1 PFNQPSDKQSK
12 DIIMKKISSI
22 AILGIILLASCQ
34 KDFLDNRPQQ
44 SVFTED
50 VFSSM
55 PTARA
60 AVNGLYSLMQSY
72 SYYGRD
78 AMVIPEV
85 ISDNMTR
92 SVKTGNRYTG
102 MNTMTY
108 TATDANV
115 SRMWNQMYR
124 VVTNANAII
133 ANEEKLKA
141 IITPLQQEEFGQLIG
156 EAYAVRA
163 LAYFDLAK
171 FFSRPLKHTADG
183 SHLCVPLVLN
193 PITKVDEVVYPARNT
208 AAEVYAQ
215 IDKDI
220 AEAIKRLPA
229 TGNVYNNGSINNSF
243 FKIRLNRW
251 GTLALKARV
260 AIFKEDW
267 PTAVAASTEVINSGK
282 YSLFTYGSM
291 VQDFRTPN
299 NNESIFEVT
308 NNTNDNPGT
317 DSYAYL
323 SSQGG
328 YGELLGTRATMN
340 SKSTGTT
347 LNTFRGLY
355 DSYTPTDVRR
365 QFVPLGDRNSLGGEK
380 NVPLCLKY
388 TNIVT
393 YLENIKVMRIAE
405 MYLSRGEALARLAVL
420 NNDAASLTASLVDI
434 NRIRKSRDT
443 ASTTRPFAASL
454 MATPPAGS
462 IRATA
467 LLDSIIV
474 ERRKEFAL
482 EGQRIFDLN
491 RTKTNYV
498 KINSG
503 GNAASRL
510 IQYTSTTSSY
520 YYRTILP
527 IPVTQVQNNPKMVQ
541 NQGF

>member
-1 PFNQPSDKQSK
+1 
-12 DIIMKKISSI
+12 
-22 AILGIILLASCQ
+22 
-34 KDFLDNRPQQ
+34 
-44 SVFTED
+44 
-50 VFSSM
+50 
-55 PTARA
+55 
-60 AVNGLYSLMQSY
+60 
-72 SYYGRD
+72 
-78 AMVIPEV
+78 
-85 ISDNMTR
+85 
-92 SVKTGNRYTG
+92 
-102 MNTMTY
+102 MNTMTH

-115 SRMWNQMYR
+115 SRMWNQMYQ

-193 PITKVDEVVYPARNT
+193 PVTKVDEVVYPARNT

-215 IDKDI
+215 IDKDLN
-220 AEAIKRLPA
+220 EAIKRLPA
-229 TGNVYNNGSINNSF
+229 TGNVYNNGTINNAF

-251 GTLALKARV
+251 GALALRARV

-282 YSLFTYGSM
+282 YSLFTFGSM
-291 VQDFRTPN
+291 VQDFRTPG

-317 DSYAYL
+317 DSYAYI
-323 SSQGG
+323 SSQAG
-328 YGELLGTRATMN
+328 YGELLGTSTAMN
-340 SKSTGTT
+340 SRSTGAT
-347 LNTFRGLY
+347 LTTFRSLY
-355 DSYTPTDVRR
+355 ESYTPTDVRR
-365 QFVPLGDRNSLGGEK
+365 QFVALGDRNSIGGER

-405 MYLSRGEALARLAVL
+405 MFLARGEALARLAVL
-420 NNDAASLTASLVDI
+420 NNDAASLTASLLDI

-443 ASTTRPFAASL
+443 ASATRPFAASL
-454 MATPPAGS
+454 LATPPAGS

-482 EGQRIFDLN
+482 EGQRLFDLN
-491 RTKTNYV
+491 RTRTNYV

-510 IQYTSTTSSY
+510 VQYTATTSSFY
-520 YYRTILP
+520 LRTILP
-527 IPVTQVQNNPKMVQ
+527 IPVLQVQNNPKMVQ
-541 NQGF
+541 NEGF

>member
-1 PFNQPSDKQSK
+1 
-12 DIIMKKISSI
+12 MKKISSI
-22 AILGIILLASCQ
+22 AILGIIFLASCQ
-34 KDFLDNRPQQ
+34 KDFLDIRPQQ

-50 VFSSM
+50 VFSSL

-92 SVKTGNRYTG
+92 SVRTGNRYTG
-102 MNTMTY
+102 MNTMTH

-115 SRMWNQMYR
+115 SRMWNQMYQ

-183 SHLCVPLVLN
+183 SHLCVPLVLK

-220 AEAIKRLPA
+220 NEAIKRLPA
-229 TGNVYNNGSINNSF
+229 TGNVYNSGAINNSF

-251 GTLALKARV
+251 GTLALRARV

-282 YSLFTYGSM
+282 YSLYTYGSM

-328 YGELLGTRATMN
+328 YGELLGTRTTMN
-340 SKSTGTT
+340 SRSTGTT
-347 LNTFRGLY
+347 LTTFRALY

-365 QFVPLGDRNSLGGEK
+365 QFVALGDRNSIGGER

-405 MYLSRGEALARLAVL
+405 MYLSRGEALARLAVQ
-420 NNDAASLTASLVDI
+420 NNSAASLTSSLADI
-434 NRIRKSRDT
+434 NLIRKSRDT
-443 ASTTRPFAASL
+443 ASSTRPYNASL
-454 MATPPAGS
+454 LATPPAGA

-467 LLDSIIV
+467 FLDSIIV

-498 KINSG
+498 KINSA

-510 IQYTSTTSSY
+510 IQYTATTSSY

-527 IPVTQVQNNPKMVQ
+527 IPVSQVQNNPKMVQ
-541 NQGF
+541 NEGF

>member
-1 PFNQPSDKQSK
+1 
-12 DIIMKKISSI
+12 MKKISSI
-22 AILGIILLASCQ
+22 AILGIIFLASCQ
-34 KDFLDNRPQQ
+34 KDFLDIRPQQ

-50 VFSSM
+50 VFSSL

-78 AMVIPEV
+78 AMVIPDV

-92 SVKTGNRYTG
+92 SVRTGNRYTG
-102 MNTMTY
+102 MNTMTH

-115 SRMWNQMYR
+115 SRMWNQMYQ

-220 AEAIKRLPA
+220 NEAIKRLPA
-229 TGNVYNNGSINNSF
+229 TGNVYNSGAINNSF

-251 GTLALKARV
+251 GTLALRARV

-282 YSLFTYGSM
+282 YSLYTYGSM

-328 YGELLGTRATMN
+328 YGELLGTRTTMN
-340 SKSTGTT
+340 SRSTGTT
-347 LNTFRGLY
+347 LTTFRALY

-365 QFVPLGDRNSLGGEK
+365 QFVALGDRNSIGGER

-405 MYLSRGEALARLAVL
+405 MYLSRGEALARLAVQ
-420 NNDAASLTASLVDI
+420 NNSAASLTSSLADI
-434 NRIRKSRDT
+434 NLIRKSRDT
-443 ASTTRPFAASL
+443 ASSTRPYNASL
-454 MATPPAGS
+454 LATPPAGA

-467 LLDSIIV
+467 FLDSIIV

-510 IQYTSTTSSY
+510 IQYTATTSSY

-527 IPVTQVQNNPKMVQ
+527 IPVSQVQNNPKMVQ
-541 NQGF
+541 NEGF

>member
-1 PFNQPSDKQSK
+1 
-12 DIIMKKISSI
+12 MKKISSI
-22 AILGIILLASCQ
+22 AILGIIFLASCQ
-34 KDFLDNRPQQ
+34 KDFLDIKPQQ

-50 VFSSM
+50 VFSSL

-92 SVKTGNRYTG
+92 SVRTGNRYTG
-102 MNTMTY
+102 MNTMTH

-115 SRMWNQMYR
+115 SRMWNQMYQ

-133 ANEEKLKA
+133 ANEEKLKG

-215 IDKDI
+215 IDKDLT
-220 AEAIKRLPA
+220 EAIKRLPA
-229 TGNVYNNGSINNSF
+229 TGTVYNNGAVNNSF

-251 GTLALKARV
+251 GTLALRARI

-267 PTAVAASTEVINSGK
+267 AGAVAASTEVIASGK

-299 NNESIFEVT
+299 NNESIFEVS
-308 NNTNDNPGT
+308 NNSNDNPGT

-328 YGELLGTRATMN
+328 YGELLGTRTTMN
-340 SKSTGTT
+340 SRSTGTT
-347 LNTFRGLY
+347 LTTFRALY
-355 DSYTPTDVRR
+355 DTYTPTDVRR
-365 QFVPLGDRNSLGGEK
+365 QFVALGDRNSLGGER

-405 MYLSRGEALARLAVL
+405 MYLSRGEALARLAVQ
-420 NNDAASLTASLVDI
+420 NNDAASLTSSLVDI
-434 NRIRKSRDT
+434 NLIRKSRDT
-443 ASTTRPFAASL
+443 ASSTRPFSASL
-454 MATPPAGS
+454 MATPPTGTL
-462 IRATA
+462 RATA
-467 LLDSIIV
+467 FLDSIIV

-482 EGQRIFDLN
+482 EGQRLFDLN
-491 RTKTNYV
+491 RTKTNFV
-498 KINSG
+498 KINAG
-503 GNAASRL
+503 GNGASRL

-520 YYRTILP
+520 YNRTILP
-527 IPVTQVQNNPKMVQ
+527 IPVSQVQNNPNMVQ

>member
-1 PFNQPSDKQSK
+1 
-12 DIIMKKISSI
+12 MKKISSI
-22 AILGIILLASCQ
+22 AILGIIFLASCQ
-34 KDFLDNRPQQ
+34 KDFLDIRPQQ

-50 VFSSM
+50 VFSSL

-92 SVKTGNRYTG
+92 SVRTGNRYTG
-102 MNTMTY
+102 MNTMTH

-115 SRMWNQMYR
+115 SRMWNQMYQ

-220 AEAIKRLPA
+220 NEAIKRLPA
-229 TGNVYNNGSINNSF
+229 TGNVYNSGSINSAF

-251 GTLALKARV
+251 GTLALRARV

-328 YGELLGTRATMN
+328 YGELLGTNTAMN
-340 SKSTGTT
+340 NRSTSTT
-347 LNTFRGLY
+347 LTTFRSLY
-355 DSYTPTDVRR
+355 ESYTPTDVRR
-365 QFVPLGDRNSLGGEK
+365 QFIALGDRNSIGGER

-405 MYLSRGEALARLAVL
+405 MYLSRGEALARLAVQ
-420 NNDAASLTASLVDI
+420 NNSAASLTSSLADI
-434 NRIRKSRDT
+434 NLIRKSRDT
-443 ASTTRPFAASL
+443 ASSTRPYNASL
-454 MATPPAGS
+454 LATPPAGA

-467 LLDSIIV
+467 FLDSIIV

-498 KINSG
+498 KINSA

-510 IQYTSTTSSY
+510 IQYTATTSSY

-527 IPVTQVQNNPKMVQ
+527 IPVSQVQNNPKMVQ
-541 NQGF
+541 NEGF

>member
-1 PFNQPSDKQSK
+1 
-12 DIIMKKISSI
+12 MKKISSI
-22 AILGIILLASCQ
+22 AILGIIFLASCQ
-34 KDFLDNRPQQ
+34 KDFLDIRPQQ

-50 VFSSM
+50 VFSSL

-92 SVKTGNRYTG
+92 SVRTGNRYTG
-102 MNTMTY
+102 MNTMTH

-115 SRMWNQMYR
+115 SRMWNQMYQ

-220 AEAIKRLPA
+220 NEAIKRLPA
-229 TGNVYNNGSINNSF
+229 TGNVYNSGAINNSF

-251 GTLALKARV
+251 GTLALRARV

-282 YSLFTYGSM
+282 YSLYTYGSM

-328 YGELLGTRATMN
+328 YGELLGTRTTMN
-340 SKSTGTT
+340 SRSTGTT
-347 LNTFRGLY
+347 LTTFRALY

-365 QFVPLGDRNSLGGEK
+365 QFVALGDRNSIGGER

-405 MYLSRGEALARLAVL
+405 MYLSRGEALARLAVQ
-420 NNDAASLTASLVDI
+420 NNSAASLTSSLADI
-434 NRIRKSRDT
+434 NLIRKSRDT
-443 ASTTRPFAASL
+443 ASSTRPYNASL
-454 MATPPAGS
+454 LATPPAGA

-467 LLDSIIV
+467 FLDSIIV

-510 IQYTSTTSSY
+510 IQYTATTSSY

-527 IPVTQVQNNPKMVQ
+527 IPVSQVQNNPKMVQ
-541 NQGF
+541 NEGF

>member
-1 PFNQPSDKQSK
+1 
-12 DIIMKKISSI
+12 MKKISSI
-22 AILGIILLASCQ
+22 AILGIVLLASCQ

-102 MNTMTY
+102 MNTMTH

-115 SRMWNQMYR
+115 SRMWNQMYQ

-193 PITKVDEVVYPARNT
+193 PITKVDEVVYPARNK
-208 AAEVYAQ
+208 ASEVYAQ
-215 IDKDI
+215 IDKDLT
-220 AEAIKRLPA
+220 EALKRLPA
-229 TGNVYNNGSINNSF
+229 TGSVYNNGAVNNSF

-323 SSQGG
+323 SSQAG
-328 YGELLGTRATMN
+328 YGELLGTSA
-340 SKSTGTT
+340 
-347 LNTFRGLY
+347 
-355 DSYTPTDVRR
+355 
-365 QFVPLGDRNSLGGEK
+365 
-380 NVPLCLKY
+380 
-388 TNIVT
+388 
-393 YLENIKVMRIAE
+393 
-405 MYLSRGEALARLAVL
+405 
-420 NNDAASLTASLVDI
+420 
-434 NRIRKSRDT
+434 
-443 ASTTRPFAASL
+443 
-454 MATPPAGS
+454 
-462 IRATA
+462 
-467 LLDSIIV
+467 
-474 ERRKEFAL
+474 
-482 EGQRIFDLN
+482 
-491 RTKTNYV
+491 
-498 KINSG
+498 
-503 GNAASRL
+503 
-510 IQYTSTTSSY
+510 
-520 YYRTILP
+520 
-527 IPVTQVQNNPKMVQ
+527 
-541 NQGF
+541 